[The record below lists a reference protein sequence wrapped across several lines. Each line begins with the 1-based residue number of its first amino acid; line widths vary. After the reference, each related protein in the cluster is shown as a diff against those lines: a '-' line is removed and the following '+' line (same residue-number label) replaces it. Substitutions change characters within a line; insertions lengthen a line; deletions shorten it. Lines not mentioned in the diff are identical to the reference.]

1 MDKAVKTRTE
11 TYEQFASRLPTVDR
25 RERGF
30 SDELRGALNARERV
44 NADLASLKGPPVP
57 DPRKMDEEFEA
68 ELVQFRAFAKS
79 FGEFAR
85 EFDADGVPTDRTQ
98 TGYARGGSADDA
110 NAKMVADFKAAVMK
124 GDADYGAAGSR
135 HDDLVRPFHRL
146 NDDHN
151 NDEATNKR
159 SKYAVDRNGSLT
171 VDTAPH
177 AAFDPDA
184 PPSDLETVDMGE
196 GDTPFFLESPK
207 MAKFDNWVPH
217 RASSDDSD
225 SDSLDADDDSKPTS
239 SSEDS
244 DEDSD
249 DSYSAYEDEVE
260 AAAMEEEKRLKAE
273 LAPILGGLT
282 GSGHKKVP
290 KGYGSAS
297 PMKPAPVKTVGSA
310 DATAPLRPRT
320 TVTGGYGSGGVS
332 PSAEAAANRTSP
344 FVRVKGDD
352 EEEDEDDEEGRA
364 SSGMLKRARRRLK
377 GPGRWAVDE
386 DSEGAE
392 GADTAVPKHPS
403 VAVDLVM
410 FKIKCGKCSATLKI
424 PAGVD
429 VFRCPKCASKL
440 RVPTSASSAQTNGQA
455 ASATTVKSNA
465 NKAMKELSDVAR
477 STRDV
482 ITRHAAERRREATRE
497 ALSESRAELIRHV
510 EFSKSLE
517 DVIDEMCRQVSA
529 RTGVAG
535 GA

>member
-1 MDKAVKTRTE
+1 
-11 TYEQFASRLPTVDR
+11 
-25 RERGF
+25 
-30 SDELRGALNARERV
+30 
-44 NADLASLKGPPVP
+44 
-57 DPRKMDEEFEA
+57 
-68 ELVQFRAFAKS
+68 
-79 FGEFAR
+79 
-85 EFDADGVPTDRTQ
+85 
-98 TGYARGGSADDA
+98 
-110 NAKMVADFKAAVMK
+110 MK

-135 HDDLVRPFHRL
+135 HDDLVRPFHHRS

-171 VDTAPH
+171 VDG
-177 AAFDPDA
+177 FDPDA

-249 DSYSAYEDEVE
+249 GSYSAYEDEVE

-352 EEEDEDDEEGRA
+352 EGE
-364 SSGMLKRARRRLK
+364 
-377 GPGRWAVDE
+377 
-386 DSEGAE
+386 
-392 GADTAVPKHPS
+392 
-403 VAVDLVM
+403 
-410 FKIKCGKCSATLKI
+410 
-424 PAGVD
+424 
-429 VFRCPKCASKL
+429 
-440 RVPTSASSAQTNGQA
+440 
-455 ASATTVKSNA
+455 
-465 NKAMKELSDVAR
+465 
-477 STRDV
+477 TR
-482 ITRHAAERRREATRE
+482 TRREGP
-497 ALSESRAELIRHV
+497 V
-510 EFSKSLE
+510 PG
-517 DVIDEMCRQVSA
+517 C
-529 RTGVAG
+529 
-535 GA
+535 